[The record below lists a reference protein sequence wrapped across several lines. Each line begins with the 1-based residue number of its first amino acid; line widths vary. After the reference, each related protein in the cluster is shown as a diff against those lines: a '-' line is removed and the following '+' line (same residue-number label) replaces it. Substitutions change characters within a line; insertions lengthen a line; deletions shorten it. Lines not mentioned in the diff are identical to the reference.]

1 MTDLLARALDDARR
15 RFVPDDRLGVF
26 EFRIEPGEAGVRGL
40 SGVTTSRPARDALRR
55 LAAEAGLAAD
65 IRLLPDAALGD
76 QVAAIATAAV
86 APLQSEPMIAMS
98 RASEVLHGES
108 LVVLERRDAW
118 LRVRARDGYHGWM
131 HEGYVAVGTA
141 DWASD
146 WEGRATIRSLGCEV
160 RCDDTRVHLPLGA
173 RLAAWRDGTLEIA
186 DGRQGHLAGGTVR
199 PDIEAR
205 AEARLVAP
213 TEWALR
219 WFGGAPYAWGGRT
232 DWGCDCSG
240 LVQAVFVARAVPLP
254 RDSDQ
259 QLAVGAEIPLE
270 STGRGYEAGDLLFF
284 AEQGRVSHV
293 AIWAGAGRIVHSAL
307 SRGGVARDDLFGDST
322 LAMRLREGL
331 VGVRRP
337 EP

>member
-1 MTDLLARALDDARR
+1 VTDPLVRALDDARR

-26 EFRIEPGEAGVRGL
+26 EVRVETGEGGARAL
-40 SGVTTSRPARDALRR
+40 QGVTTSRPARDAARR
-55 LAAEAGLAAD
+55 VAADAGLAAD
-65 IRLLPDAALGD
+65 VRLLPDAALGD

-86 APLQSEPMIAMS
+86 APLLAEPAIAAP

-108 LVVLERRDAW
+108 LAVLERRDAW
-118 LRVRARDGYHGWM
+118 LRVRARDGYHGWI
-131 HEGYVAVGTA
+131 HEGYLALGTA
-141 DWASD
+141 EWASD
-146 WEGRATIRSLGCEV
+146 WDGRATVRSLGCEV
-160 RCDDTRVHLPLGA
+160 RCDDTRARLPLGA
-173 RLAAWRDGTLEIA
+173 RLAAWRDGTLETA
-186 DGRQGHLAGGTVR
+186 DGQHGQLAGGTVR
-199 PDIEAR
+199 PDVEGR

-240 LVQAVFVARAVPLP
+240 LVQAVFVARGVALP

-259 QLAVGAEIPLE
+259 QLAVGAEVPPE
-270 STGRGYEAGDLLFF
+270 SMGRGYEAGDLLFF
-284 AEQGRVSHV
+284 AERGRVSHV

-322 LAMRLREGL
+322 LALRLREGL

-337 EP
+337 ER

>member
-1 MTDLLARALDDARR
+1 MNDPLARALDDVRR

-26 EFRIEPGEAGVRGL
+26 DVRVETETAGLRAVRGT
-40 SGVTTSRPARDALRR
+40 TTSGPARDAVRR
-55 LAAEAGLAAD
+55 LATDAGLTAEV
-65 IRLLPDAALGD
+65 RVLPDPVLGD
-76 QVAAIATAAV
+76 HVAAIATAAV
-86 APLQSEPMIAMS
+86 VPLQAEPRVAIS

-108 LVVLERRDAW
+108 LVVLERADAW
-118 LRVRARDGYHGWM
+118 LRVRARDGYHGWI

-146 WEGRATIRSLGCEV
+146 WEARASIRSLGCEV
-160 RCDDTRVHLPLGA
+160 RCDDARVRLPLGA
-173 RLAAWRDGTLEIA
+173 RLAAWRDGTLETA
-186 DGRQGHLAGGTVR
+186 DGRHGQLVGGMVR
-199 PDIEAR
+199 PDSEAR

-219 WFGGAPYAWGGRT
+219 WFGAAPYAWGGRT
-232 DWGCDCSG
+232 EWGCDCSG
-240 LVQAVFVARAVPLP
+240 LVQAVFAARGVPLP

-259 QLAVGAEIPLE
+259 QLAVGREVRLE
-270 STGRGYEAGDLLFF
+270 ATGRGYEAGDLLFF
-284 AEQGRVSHV
+284 AEQGRVGHV

-307 SRGGVARDDLFGDST
+307 SRGGVARDDLYGDST
-322 LAMRLREGL
+322 VALRLREGL

>member
-1 MTDLLARALDDARR
+1 MNDPLARALDDIRR

-26 EFRIEPGEAGVRGL
+26 DVRVEAGTAGFRAIRGL
-40 SGVTTSRPARDALRR
+40 TTSGPAGDAVRR

-65 IRLLPDAALGD
+65 VRLLPDPALGD
-76 QVAAIATAAV
+76 HVAAIATAAV
-86 APLQSEPMIAMS
+86 APLLAEPRVALP

-108 LVVLERRDAW
+108 LVVLERADAW
-118 LRVRARDGYHGWM
+118 LRVRAGDGSHGWI

-146 WEGRATIRSLGCEV
+146 WVARASVRSLGCEL
-160 RCDDTRVHLPLGA
+160 RCDDTRVRLPLGA
-173 RLAAWRDGTLEIA
+173 RLAARRDGTLETA
-186 DGRQGHLAGGTVR
+186 DGRRGQLVGGMVR
-199 PDIEAR
+199 PDAEAR

-232 DWGCDCSG
+232 EWGCDCSG
-240 LVQAVFVARAVPLP
+240 MVQAVFAARDVGLP

-259 QLAVGAEIPLE
+259 QLGAGLE
-270 STGRGYEAGDLLFF
+270 VRLDATGRGYEAGDLLFF
-284 AEQGRVSHV
+284 AEQGRVAHV

-307 SRGGVARDDLFGDST
+307 SRGGVARDDLFDDSA
-322 LAMRLREGL
+322 LALRLRDGL

>member
-1 MTDLLARALDDARR
+1 MNDPLARGLDDVRR

-26 EFRIEPGEAGVRGL
+26 DVRVEAGGAGL
-40 SGVTTSRPARDALRR
+40 RALRGVTTSGPARDAVRR
-55 LAAEAGLAAD
+55 LATDAGLAAD
-65 IRLLPDAALGD
+65 VRLLPDPALGD
-76 QVAAIATAAV
+76 HVAAIATAAV
-86 APLQSEPMIAMS
+86 APLQTEPRIAIS

-108 LVVLERRDAW
+108 LVLLERDDAW
-118 LRVRARDGYHGWM
+118 LRVRARDGYHGWI

-146 WEGRATIRSLGCEV
+146 WETRAGVRSLGCEL
-160 RCDDTRVHLPLGA
+160 RCDDTRMRLPLGA
-173 RLAAWRDGTLEIA
+173 RLAARRDGTLETA
-186 DGRQGHLAGGTVR
+186 DGRRGQLVGGVVR
-199 PDIEAR
+199 PDAEAR

-232 DWGCDCSG
+232 EWGCDCSG
-240 LVQAVFVARAVPLP
+240 LVQAVFAARGMPLP

-259 QLAVGAEIPLE
+259 QLAAGREVRLE
-270 STGRGYEAGDLLFF
+270 PTGRGYEAGDLLFF
-284 AEQGRVSHV
+284 AEQGRVGHV

-307 SRGGVARDDLFGDST
+307 SRGGVARDDLFGDSA
-322 LAMRLREGL
+322 LALRLRDGL